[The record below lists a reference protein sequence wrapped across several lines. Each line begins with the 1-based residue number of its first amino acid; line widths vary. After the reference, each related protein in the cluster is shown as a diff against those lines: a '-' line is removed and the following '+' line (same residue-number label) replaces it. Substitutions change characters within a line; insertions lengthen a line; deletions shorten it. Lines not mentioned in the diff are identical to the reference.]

1 MLNAL
6 LAAACIVAGPAAVL
20 AATPAPPSAPARKP
34 APRPPPAAEVPLP
47 PPPVPPAKAAPGA
60 ATPAEALK
68 VPPPQRLAPGAKGG
82 ALRVAVLDTRLAG
95 EVPPRAA
102 AVWNQSLV
110 PEVRKLEGVSA
121 IGMAEIRD
129 MLGFEYQ
136 RQMLGCQADDQCL
149 AEIAGAL
156 GVDELV
162 TADLVLNG
170 KTYSLSLRR
179 VDLKKARV
187 GQSFNRT
194 LERRDGEELL
204 AMVGPAVAG
213 LFPERDLRPGRT
225 RGVEAATIRRL
236 NPPPLPRWVFW
247 GTGAAAVVALGGAG
261 VSHAMAR
268 DARSEYDRL
277 VQGALSVAIP
287 ASDLQAAADRVHSR
301 ESTRNLL
308 LFTGL
313 GLGAAAGVES
323 LFTDWRDD
331 RKAAGA
337 VAVPLVA
344 PGAGGVAL
352 AGRF

>member
-1 MLNAL
+1 M
-6 LAAACIVAGPAAVL
+6 
-20 AATPAPPSAPARKP
+20 
-34 APRPPPAAEVPLP
+34 
-47 PPPVPPAKAAPGA
+47 
-60 ATPAEALK
+60 
-68 VPPPQRLAPGAKGG
+68 KGG
-82 ALRVAVLDTRLAG
+82 ALRVAVLDTRAVG
-95 EVPPRAA
+95 EVPPRAL

-110 PEVRKLEGVSA
+110 PEVRKLEGISA

-170 KTYSLSLRR
+170 KTYALSLRR

-187 GQSFNRT
+187 AQSFDRT
-194 LERRDGEELL
+194 FAQRDGEELL
-204 AMVGPAVAG
+204 AIVGPAVSGLYPDRTLRAG
-213 LFPERDLRPGRT
+213 KA
-225 RGVEAATIRRL
+225 RGVEPATIRRL

-247 GTGAAAVVALGGAG
+247 ATGGAAVVALGGAG
-261 VSHAMAR
+261 VSHAMAG
-268 DARSEYDRL
+268 DARNEYDRL
-277 VQGALSVAIP
+277 VQGALTAAVP

-301 ESTRNLL
+301 ESTRNVLL
-308 LFTGL
+308 ITGL
-313 GLGAAAGVES
+313 GLGAAAGVEA
-323 LFTDWRDD
+323 LFTDWRND
-331 RKAAGA
+331 RRTAGPGA

-344 PGAGGVAL
+344 PGAGGVAV